1 MASWPAYARII
12 ADGIVAGQDE
22 NTRRTTFES
31 GAVRQARARSA
42 ALRFWQVSV
51 HLESDTHMGDF
62 RTWAETHGHGA
73 FDGSDPVAG
82 DAIHLR
88 LRGGSGSVTSRGT
101 VKGGRR
107 HWTADMVLE
116 EVL

>member
-12 ADGIVAGQDE
+12 ADGIVARQDE

-51 HLESDTHMGDF
+51 YLASDTHMGNF
-62 RTWAETHGHGA
+62 RTWAEAHGHGA
-73 FDGSDPVAG
+73 FDGSDPVTG
-82 DAIHLR
+82 DANRLR
-88 LRGGSGSVTSRGT
+88 LRGGSGAVTYRGT